1 MIAVSAEFVS
11 AGACSSSCFGISL
24 LGRLSI
30 SLGSAA
36 YADSDLVV
44 IGIPFYSNVC
54 LFNFKC
60 DWVGGGARR
69 AFAGCRLSP
78 TQMTPHL
85 SSRHMSLKFLL
96 DC

>member
-11 AGACSSSCFGISL
+11 AGACSSSCFGISR

-44 IGIPFYSNVC
+44 IGIPFYTDES

-69 AFAGCRLSP
+69 AL
-78 TQMTPHL
+78 TPIVG
-85 SSRHMSLKFLL
+85 KW
-96 DC
+96 